1 LLTGKYCCCCVYC
14 CCSTIS
20 PVADECGCPYK
31 GGVAFTSKGYF
42 TSVEANSCVEKY
54 NPGQPANG
62 GRRRLASAD
71 ASSYG
76 FVNITTYNGT
86 AWIFRGK
93 LDTVV
98 TREGAKE
105 VKGGVEFV
113 NTYAGVVAA
122 NYEDGPGYYH
132 GERDEYHGGRD
143 EYHGGR
149 DRYHGE
155 RSEGYS
161 GERRGYSPE
170 REYSPDRDSEG
181 DYYGSYHR
189 KPFVKGG
196 SLKVTI
202 VEAMHY

>member
-1 LLTGKYCCCCVYC
+1 MRCCCCCRVHC
-14 CCSTIS
+14 CCSTIT

-42 TSVEANSCVEKY
+42 TSVEANSCVEEY
-54 NPGQPANG
+54 NPVQVGEEA

-86 AWIFRGK
+86 AWVFRGK
-93 LDTVV
+93 LNTVV

-105 VKGGVEFV
+105 VKGHVEFV
-113 NTYAGVVAA
+113 NTFAGTAAA
-122 NYEDGPGYYH
+122 NYEDGSEYYH
-132 GERDEYHGGRD
+132 GRRDG
-143 EYHGGR
+143 YHGGR
-149 DRYHGE
+149 DRYHSGRDEYSGE

-161 GERRGYSPE
+161 GERR
-170 REYSPDRDSEG
+170 EYSPDRNSEG
-181 DYYGSYHR
+181 GNYGSYDR

-196 SLKVTI
+196 SLKVTV